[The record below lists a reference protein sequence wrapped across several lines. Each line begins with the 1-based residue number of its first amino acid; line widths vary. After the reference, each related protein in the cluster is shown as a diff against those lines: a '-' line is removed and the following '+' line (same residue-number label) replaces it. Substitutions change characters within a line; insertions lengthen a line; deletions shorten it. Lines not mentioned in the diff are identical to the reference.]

1 MARDL
6 RSPRIGQISSGLQC
20 AILAGFRMTQTTGS
34 SASLALKLREHFG
47 FKNFRPGQEAAVRA
61 TLAGRDTL
69 VLMPTGSGKSL
80 CFQLPGMEMEGSTI
94 VVSPLISLMKDQS
107 DAPERNGSA
116 VVAINST
123 LSAQE
128 RREAERSIAL
138 GQKEFIYTT
147 PEQLVSREFREVLKQ
162 SAISL
167 FVVDEAHCVSQ
178 WGHDFRPDYLE
189 LGSAIDDLGKPTVL
203 ALTATATEDVIEDIL
218 RQLGIPDAEI
228 VHTGFYRSN
237 LHLAAELTADED
249 ERRARILEHLGREE
263 GSGIIYA
270 STVKAVGEIS
280 EFLSS
285 KGISVASYHGRLK
298 ASVRAQTQD
307 LFMNGEIRVLVATN
321 AFGLGIDKPDVR
333 FVIHASLPGS
343 LDAYYQEFGRAGRDG
358 KASYCA
364 LLGSHEDRRVH
375 TFFQSRRYPSAEDL
389 INAHHAIKRLAD
401 QLPTLE
407 DLEPISPLPKTR
419 LKSAISLLR
428 RRAIVKEDLSGHF
441 HLIQPDVTPEA
452 LARLVRE
459 YEDRDARDQL
469 RLQRIVEYAEARR
482 CRWKYVLDYF
492 GGHDSVSDACGHCDY
507 CLSLSQQVHAS
518 L

>member
-1 MARDL
+1 
-6 RSPRIGQISSGLQC
+6 
-20 AILAGFRMTQTTGS
+20 MTQTTRS
-34 SASLALKLREHFG
+34 SARLASKLREHFG
-47 FKNFRPGQEAAVRA
+47 FKSFRPGQEAAVRA

-69 VLMPTGSGKSL
+69 VLMPTGSGKSV
-80 CFQLPGMEMEGSTI
+80 CFQLPAMEMEGSTI

-107 DAPERNGSA
+107 DALERNGRA
-116 VVAINST
+116 VVTINST
-123 LSAQE
+123 LSAQD
-128 RREAERSIAL
+128 RCQAERAIAL
-138 GQKEFIYTT
+138 GQTEFVYTT
-147 PEQLVSREFREVLKQ
+147 PEQLVSRDFRAVLKQ

-189 LGSAIDDLGKPTVL
+189 LGSAIEDLGKPTVL

-218 RQLGIPDAEI
+218 RQLGIPDAQI

-237 LHLAAELTADED
+237 LHLAAEITADED
-249 ERRARILEHLGREE
+249 ERRGRLLEYLGREE
-263 GSGIIYA
+263 GSGIIYV

-280 EFLSS
+280 EFLTA
-285 KGISVASYHGRLK
+285 KGFSVAPYHGRLK

-307 LFMNGEIRVLVATN
+307 RFMNGEVPVLVATN

-333 FVIHASLPGS
+333 FVIHANLPGS

-358 KASYCA
+358 KPSHCT
-364 LLGSHEDRRVH
+364 LLCSREDRKVH

-389 INAHHAIKRLAD
+389 INAHHTIKRLAD
-401 QLPTLE
+401 DLPTLE
-407 DLEPISPLPKTR
+407 DLEAISPLPKTR

-428 RRAIVKEDLSGHF
+428 RRSIVKEDLSGHF
-441 HLIQPDVTPEA
+441 HLIQRDVTHDD

-459 YEDRDARDQL
+459 YEDRDVRDQL
-469 RLQRIVEYAEARR
+469 KLQRIVEYAEARA

-492 GGHDSVSDACGHCDY
+492 GGHDGVSEACGHCDY
-507 CLSLSQQVHAS
+507 CRPIASEISGQSLPTYHTQPFLAPN
-518 L
+518 